1 MSYVEIEFDKLW
13 VDIFI
18 KINAVLEE
26 NTFTKKMP
34 VLNLDEKWTKQY
46 NKIFCTEPSF
56 SEDNNINKRTF
67 GYKDKGSSYRHDRRG
82 RLMTLTNYWR
92 LRPSIL
98 LIIPYVIWAGF
109 RTDNWGDTFAYRE
122 MFEEAPA
129 SLTVH

>member
-56 SEDNNINKRTF
+56 SEDNSVKE
-67 GYKDKGSSYRHDRRG
+67 SRG
-82 RLMTLTNYWR
+82 QPKNGALK
-92 LRPSIL
+92 
-98 LIIPYVIWAGF
+98 
-109 RTDNWGDTFAYRE
+109 
-122 MFEEAPA
+122 
-129 SLTVH
+129 

>member
-1 MSYVEIEFDKLW
+1 MEI
-13 VDIFI
+13 
-18 KINAVLEE
+18 
-26 NTFTKKMP
+26 
-34 VLNLDEKWTKQY
+34 
-46 NKIFCTEPSF
+46 
-56 SEDNNINKRTF
+56 NINKRTF
-67 GYKDKGSSYRHDRRG
+67 EYKDKGSSYRHDRRG

-92 LRPSIL
+92 LIPSIL

>member
-67 GYKDKGSSYRHDRRG
+67 EYKDKGSSYRHDRRG

-92 LRPSIL
+92 LIPSIL